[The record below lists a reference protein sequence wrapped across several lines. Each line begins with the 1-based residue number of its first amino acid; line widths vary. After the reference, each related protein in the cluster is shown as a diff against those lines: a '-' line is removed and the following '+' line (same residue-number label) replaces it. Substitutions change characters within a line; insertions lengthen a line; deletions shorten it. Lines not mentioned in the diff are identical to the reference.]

1 MHNARKAAPA
11 LQGKITE
18 QAAAPAAAAP
28 RMGATYWIPG
38 TPITGQQ
45 AEAEAARLISTIA
58 LAEEALRIAADHRS
72 ERHALG
78 ETMEETR
85 DRWNEAF
92 AIEEAAIACRKAARK
107 ALADLRV
114 FPDKRSPDE
123 IASRIHLAR
132 CAALALKRACDAG
145 QESAQRRRVGIAER
159 QNGGSR

>member
-1 MHNARKAAPA
+1 MSAA
-11 LQGKITE
+11 
-18 QAAAPAAAAP
+18 
-28 RMGATYWIPG
+28 YWITG

-45 AEAEAARLISTIA
+45 AEAEAARLIATIA

-72 ERHALG
+72 ARHAPG
-78 ETMEETR
+78 ETAEETAE
-85 DRWNEAF
+85 RWT
-92 AIEEAAIACRKAARK
+92 EAAEIERAATGCRKAARK

-145 QESAQRRRVGIAER
+145 QAATIAR
-159 QNGGSR
+159 QKGGSR

>member
-11 LQGKITE
+11 EQGKITE

-58 LAEEALRIAADHRS
+58 LAEEALAIAADHRS
-72 ERHALG
+72 ARHAPG
-78 ETMEETR
+78 ETAEETAA
-85 DRWNEAF
+85 RWTEA
-92 AIEEAAIACRKAARK
+92 AEIEEAAIACRKAARK

-114 FPDKRSPDE
+114 FPDKRTPVD
-123 IASRIHLAR
+123 IALRIHLAR

-145 QESAQRRRVGIAER
+145 QAATIAR
-159 QNGGSR
+159 QKGGSR